1 MLGSP
6 SYFTRTNEFGGV
18 IEHLLTNL
26 GTNQSKMVAPPG
38 FLMKLSLGVLA
49 AIAEMNSSGDW
60 ATHFDM
66 LLHFIFQTNK
76 TYHSEDEHNK
86 TCEFY
91 VLSGLEEKKK
101 NRCWVMTDL
110 FKGKRTNVA
119 TSILKPVICEAWGRL

>member
-1 MLGSP
+1 MP
-6 SYFTRTNEFGGV
+6 
-18 IEHLLTNL
+18 
-26 GTNQSKMVAPPG
+26 
-38 FLMKLSLGVLA
+38 LA

-101 NRCWVMTDL
+101 KEQVLSNDWLIQGEENQCGHLHFETSDL
-110 FKGKRTNVA
+110 WGMGKIVVTRKMNNPLMESAYQRKITW
-119 TSILKPVICEAWGRL
+119 SI